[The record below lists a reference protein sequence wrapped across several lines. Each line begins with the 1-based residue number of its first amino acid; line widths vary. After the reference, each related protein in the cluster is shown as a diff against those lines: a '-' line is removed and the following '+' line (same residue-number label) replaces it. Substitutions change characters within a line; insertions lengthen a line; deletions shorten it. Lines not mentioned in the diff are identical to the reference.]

1 MRKVFV
7 GSVGLVASISMYS
20 SPMVAAVSIKYY
32 YVALTVVQQLMI
44 KPHPELI
51 MSDGFVSQSMDLNH
65 YQLRLQTDTVSSH
78 FYCVGCP
85 APSEHL
91 SAAACCC

>member
-1 MRKVFV
+1 MFALQLVIPVVTLFGLTAFFSSFMVHTHRMRKVFV

-44 KPHPELI
+44 K
-51 MSDGFVSQSMDLNH
+51 
-65 YQLRLQTDTVSSH
+65 
-78 FYCVGCP
+78 
-85 APSEHL
+85 
-91 SAAACCC
+91 